1 MASNIESTI
10 CRAAWDYP
18 VLNLSNNEISMCC
31 HSKHH
36 KITDADIATLGT
48 DLFTKYIP
56 IKQAKTDLLN
66 GVQTSNCSYCWDIE
80 NKVMKSS
87 RTGLDGFVKYL
98 ADNNYYNT
106 TNFTTIADILLNLTE
121 EQKINLAE
129 NMDSPHNIEIAL
141 GNTCDLKCMY
151 CNEFFSSQWAVEK
164 IKYKELDKSFMPNEV
179 STSTTSK
186 MEEVWWDWFEN
197 QVFNKVWVIGFI
209 GGEPLIMDKLYNYI
223 DRILNKYKNT
233 TPTHP
238 IFISIVTN
246 FNTPDAYFN
255 KFLGLVNKIARTPWI
270 TLDLSVSL
278 ESMGNRTEFVR
289 TGSDWERIQ
298 DNLDKLLT
306 EINNLKADHVIQ
318 AENKI
323 AVNIM
328 AALNALC
335 ISDLPNFFKWVVDLQ
350 TTYNLPI
357 NIRGSQVVYPQWLSP
372 GILPES
378 YVEYIE
384 QSITILENGKLDNN
398 KYLFG
403 YWTNY
408 IDHLKEVAKGI
419 QRSDKD
425 ITARKSFVDNID
437 LLTVRRNLDFNKTF
451 PEMIEFYE
459 MCKTL

>member
-1 MASNIESTI
+1 M
-10 CRAAWDYP
+10 
-18 VLNLSNNEISMCC
+18 
-31 HSKHH
+31 
-36 KITDADIATLGT
+36 
-48 DLFTKYIP
+48 
-56 IKQAKTDLLN
+56 
-66 GVQTSNCSYCWDIE
+66 
-80 NKVMKSS
+80 
-87 RTGLDGFVKYL
+87 VK
-98 ADNNYYNT
+98 
-106 TNFTTIADILLNLTE
+106 E
-121 EQKINLAE
+121 
-129 NMDSPHNIEIAL
+129 
-141 GNTCDLKCMY
+141 
-151 CNEFFSSQWAVEK
+151 
-164 IKYKELDKSFMPNEV
+164 
-179 STSTTSK
+179 
-186 MEEVWWDWFEN
+186 
-197 QVFNKVWVIGFI
+197 
-209 GGEPLIMDKLYNYI
+209 
-223 DRILNKYKNT
+223 ILNKYKNT

>member
-1 MASNIESTI
+1 MANNIESTI

-36 KITDADIATLGT
+36 KVTNEDIEALGT
-48 DLFTKYIP
+48 NLFTKYIP

-66 GVQTSNCSYCWDIE
+66 GVQNSNCSYCWDIE
-80 NKVMKSS
+80 SKGMKSS
-87 RTGLDGFVKYL
+87 RSGLDGFTYYL
-98 ADNNYYNT
+98 ADNNYFGT
-106 TNFTTIADILLNLTE
+106 KDFKTIQDKLLNLSE
-121 EQKINLAE
+121 EEKTNLAE
-129 NMDSPHNIEIAL
+129 KLDAPRNIEIAL

-164 IKYKELDKSFMPNEV
+164 IKYKELNKSFMPNEV
-179 STSTTSK
+179 SQHTTNK

-197 QVFNKVWVIGFI
+197 QVSDKVWIIGFI
-209 GGEPLIMDKLYNYI
+209 GGEPLIIDKLYDYV
-223 DRILNKYKNT
+223 DRILKKYENST
-233 TPTHP
+233 LTHP
-238 IFISIVTN
+238 IYISIVTN

-255 KFLGLVNKIARTPWI
+255 KFLALVNKIARTPWI
-270 TLDLSVSL
+270 TLDLSISL
-278 ESMGNRTEFVR
+278 ESLGDKTEFVR
-289 TGSDWERIQ
+289 TGSKWERVEG
-298 DNLDKLLT
+298 NLNKLLT
-306 EINNLKADHVIQ
+306 EINKLKAENIPYV
-318 AENKI
+318 ENKI
-323 AVNIM
+323 VVNVM

-335 ISDLPNFFKWVVDLQ
+335 ISDLPNFFNWVVNLQ
-350 TTYNLPI
+350 STYNLPI

-378 YVEYIE
+378 YVDYIE
-384 QSITILENGKLDNN
+384 QSITILENGKLDNS

-408 IDHLKEVAKGI
+408 IEHLKEVAKGI
-419 QRSDKD
+419 QRTEKD
-425 ITARKSFVDNID
+425 IEARKSFVENIN
-437 LLTVRRNLDFNKTF
+437 LLTSRRNLDFNKTF